1 MSRRLP
7 TALLAV
13 VALALA
19 ACGGGA
25 GETTTTEAPTTT
37 APPETTTT
45 TQQPTTTAGP
55 EVGSPDKPIQVLF
68 VPSVSAEEIIA
79 GGELLKQTLEA
90 ETGLTFEVSVPTS
103 YAATIQEMCAN
114 PDSSMGFIPAQ
125 AYVLGNELC
134 GLEISLKA
142 LRFGY
147 DVYWAQFITQRDSGI
162 NTLEDLAGK
171 TWAYPDAGS
180 TSGFLVPS
188 GILAQRGIQVGETVE
203 AGGHSAVV
211 QAVYNGDVDFGTT
224 FYSPPT
230 DAEGK
235 PLWDGGPTGFDVPE
249 DLVESCGLNADGQL
263 VCGEDFFVWDA
274 RRNIRNEAPDVIQRV
289 KIIAVSDPIP
299 NDGLAFGPD
308 FPDDV
313 KQRIVDALTSFAQ
326 NDPEGFQTAFDAYS
340 WDSVNPATDAE
351 FDSIRAI
358 VQQLGITIEDL

>member
-1 MSRRLP
+1 MTKRLS
-7 TALLAV
+7 LLAV
-13 VALALA
+13 VALVAA
-19 ACGGGA
+19 ACGGG
-25 GETTTTEAPTTT
+25 GGTTTTE
-37 APPETTTT
+37 PPQTTT
-45 TQQPTTTAGP
+45 TQAQTTTTAAQTTTTAAAP
-55 EVGSPDKPIQVLF
+55 EVGTPDNPIQVLF
-68 VPSVSAEEIIA
+68 VPSVSAEDIIA

-90 ETGLTFEVSVPTS
+90 ETGLSFEVSVPTS

-114 PDSSMGFIPAQ
+114 PASSMGFIPAQ

-134 GLEISLKA
+134 GLEIALKA

-147 DVYWAQFITQRDSGI
+147 DVYWAQFITQRDSDI
-162 NTLEDLAGK
+162 QTLEDLAGR

-188 GILAQRGIQVGETVE
+188 GILAQLGIEVGETVE

-230 DAEGK
+230 DAEGN

-249 DLVESCGLNADGQL
+249 ELVDSCGLDADGQL

-274 RRNIRNEAPDVIQRV
+274 RRNIREEAPDVVQKV

-299 NDGLAFGPD
+299 NDGLAFGPE
-308 FPDDV
+308 FPEDL
-313 KQRIVDALTSFAQ
+313 KEQITQTLIEFAQ
-326 NDPEGFQTAFDAYS
+326 NDPEGFQAAFDAYS